1 MTIDQYETVAAQ
13 PESLVT
19 SLTVPLDQPESLAAP
34 LDRPGSLAATLDRP
48 GSLAMPLHR
57 SGSLVTSIAAHLC
70 HYNIVT
76 IIYIL

>member
-34 LDRPGSLAATLDRP
+34 LDRPGSLA
-48 GSLAMPLHR
+48 MPLHR